1 MENILSR
8 VQRLSD
14 NEGIKITSL
23 ERDISASKG
32 VLSRAIANNTDI
44 QAKWLQKI
52 VEKYPQYNANW
63 LLTGQGPMLKAQ
75 EVQTSQKMPV
85 PAYDTG
91 SENIDILNEHT
102 GVQFY
107 DQENKPAGR
116 RLIPFYE
123 DVSTVGG
130 VNAMSADV
138 DSAPAVSEWID
149 AGDWFR
155 DATAAI
161 QHYGDSMLEYPSGC
175 ILALKKVE
183 DIRLLLWGKNYCIE
197 TDEYRITKQLQ
208 PGEDKN
214 TLLAYSSNRE
224 TYPDGRLIHAPVQI
238 PLESIRAIFSVL
250 GCVIKE
256 YNSGAMYIKK

>member
-1 MENILSR
+1 METTVSRIKKYIDDKGISVKKFEESVGFSNGAFASQYKNNKTIGVDKVENIL
-8 VQRLSD
+8 L
-14 NEGIKITSL
+14 IYP
-23 ERDISASKG
+23 DISPG
-32 VLSRAIANNTDI
+32 
-44 QAKWLQKI
+44 
-52 VEKYPQYNANW
+52 W